1 MLKKLQMRKYRGR
14 YFKVCI
20 KKETDVDSEQLII
33 SLFSNLGYE
42 LELAKENKW
51 VFKRG
56 SRVATYAGLINWK
69 LIFRRIVVE
78 WLPMKK
84 EVCLTYMLPWA
95 TNIGLLSGA
104 AKPELIKIAKSLN
117 SKPNEIKFI
126 RKR

>member
-1 MLKKLQMRKYRGR
+1 MSKYRGR

-20 KKETDVDSEQLII
+20 KGKAGVDNKRLII
-33 SLFSNLGYE
+33 GLFKNLGYE
-42 LELAKENKW
+42 LELAKESEW
-51 VFKRG
+51 VFKKG
-56 SRVATYAGLINWK
+56 SKIATYAGLINWK

-78 WLPMKK
+78 WLPIK
-84 EVCLTYMLPWA
+84 EEICLTYIFPWA

-104 AKPELIKIAKSLN
+104 AKPELLKIAKSLN